1 MIKNG
6 GYTMLDLATA
16 TYKNVAAAFNA
27 NKPILVYDNSQVYYA
42 DTCVYDSDNDAY
54 VITKGG
60 KTITIDS
67 DNNVVSSGDILT
79 IMENIV
85 DSDGRKRFI
94 ESDLS
99 TSTITGIS
107 FNYGKWSLSGSHL
120 MIVLAG
126 VIEENATISNG
137 TWATL
142 PDLPQWIFD
151 KIVPTFSVVVEFKTQ
166 FFYGDDYSSQTMT
179 ISLYKDT
186 DERVKI
192 VRTGGSTTTFTKE
205 RNFRIQFDLLIDNE

>member
-16 TYKNVAAAFNA
+16 TYKDVAAAFNA

-67 DNNVVSSGDILT
+67 SNNVVSSGDILT

-85 DSDGRKRFI
+85 DSQGNKRFV
-94 ESDLS
+94 EGVGELGPNVASGVN
-99 TSTITGIS
+99 ITY
-107 FNYGKWSLSGSHL
+107 NKWSLSGSHL
-120 MIVLAG
+120 MFVLAG
-126 VIEENATISNG
+126 AVEANTVLGSPNQIIVTYAI
-137 TWATL
+137 
-142 PDLPQWIFD
+142 PDWIFS
-151 KIVPTFSVVVEFKTQ
+151 KIYPIASASIEIKEIGMFKSEYTF
-166 FFYGDDYSSQTMT
+166 D
-179 ISLYKDT
+179 SLKFLLS
-186 DERVKI
+186 K
-192 VRTGGSTTTFTKE
+192 GSTKVSLSQLDSYTPTVDVS
-205 RNFRIQFDLLIDNE
+205 FRIQFDLVIDNE